1 MTFAFQPATG
11 CKATS
16 KWLKKD
22 IRTKKKF
29 CHAYRMKIEIEKIE
43 TGDADVLLENQDG
56 GVFSFCF
63 DDLDKAQ
70 KFSGELGALIQ
81 RYKPD

>member
-1 MTFAFQPATG
+1 
-11 CKATS
+11 
-16 KWLKKD
+16 
-22 IRTKKKF
+22 
-29 CHAYRMKIEIEKIE
+29 MKIEIEKIE
-43 TGDADVLLENQDG
+43 TGDADVLIKNQDG